1 MTTQTPDSK
10 PRALIAMSGGVDSSV
25 AAWLMQQAGYD
36 CTGITMR
43 LTRNET
49 LGQSGFHTCCSEK
62 DIEDAA
68 EVAFAMDIPY
78 EVLDFTADFREQ
90 IIEKFVR
97 VYEAGGTPN
106 PCIDCNKY
114 MKFRHLL
121 DWARAHG
128 MEYVVTGH
136 YARVEQDEATGR
148 FLLKKGL
155 DEGKDQSYV
164 LYNLTQEQLAHIRL
178 PLGGLHKTEVREIAE
193 QHKFV
198 NARKHDSQDI
208 CFVPDGDY
216 ARFMEDFTGKHY
228 PVGDF
233 LDESGR
239 VVGTHNGAVRY
250 TIGQRK
256 GLGLA
261 MGAPVYVCGKDMQ
274 ANTVTVGP
282 EEMLFDRIVYADE
295 VNWIAIP
302 ELTGPLRVTAR
313 TRYHQVE
320 QAATVYPAECG
331 WNLTSPSAPLR
342 PVRPWCCIRATP
354 CWAAAPLREWKS
366 NKENKMQ
373 NQYSRTQLLLGAEA
387 MEKLHNSRVAVFGI
401 GGVGGCTVEAL
412 ARSGVGALDLI
423 DDDKVCLT
431 NLNRQIIAT
440 RSTVGQYKVD
450 VAAQRIHD
458 IDPDIRVTT
467 HRCFFGP
474 ETQDQF
480 DFTQYDYVVDAIDTV
495 TGKLALV
502 MKCKEVGTP
511 IICSM
516 GAGNKM
522 DPTRFEVTDIYKTS
536 VCPLAKVMRTE
547 CRKRR
552 IKHLKVVYSKEP
564 AMTPI
569 EDDDISCKNHC
580 ICPPGTQRK
589 CTQRRSVPGSN
600 AFVPSVAGLIIGGE
614 VVKDLVGFV
623 PMKG

>member
-68 EVAFAMDIPY
+68 EVAYAMDIPY

-228 PVGDF
+228 PAGDF
-233 LDESGR
+233 LDESGW

-250 TIGQRK
+250 TIG
-256 GLGLA
+256 
-261 MGAPVYVCGKDMQ
+261 
-274 ANTVTVGP
+274 
-282 EEMLFDRIVYADE
+282 
-295 VNWIAIP
+295 
-302 ELTGPLRVTAR
+302 
-313 TRYHQVE
+313 
-320 QAATVYPAECG
+320 
-331 WNLTSPSAPLR
+331 
-342 PVRPWCCIRATP
+342 
-354 CWAAAPLREWKS
+354 
-366 NKENKMQ
+366 
-373 NQYSRTQLLLGAEA
+373 
-387 MEKLHNSRVAVFGI
+387 
-401 GGVGGCTVEAL
+401 
-412 ARSGVGALDLI
+412 
-423 DDDKVCLT
+423 
-431 NLNRQIIAT
+431 
-440 RSTVGQYKVD
+440 
-450 VAAQRIHD
+450 
-458 IDPDIRVTT
+458 
-467 HRCFFGP
+467 
-474 ETQDQF
+474 
-480 DFTQYDYVVDAIDTV
+480 
-495 TGKLALV
+495 
-502 MKCKEVGTP
+502 
-511 IICSM
+511 
-516 GAGNKM
+516 
-522 DPTRFEVTDIYKTS
+522 
-536 VCPLAKVMRTE
+536 
-547 CRKRR
+547 
-552 IKHLKVVYSKEP
+552 
-564 AMTPI
+564 
-569 EDDDISCKNHC
+569 
-580 ICPPGTQRK
+580 
-589 CTQRRSVPGSN
+589 
-600 AFVPSVAGLIIGGE
+600 
-614 VVKDLVGFV
+614 
-623 PMKG
+623 